1 MSSALR
7 SPILW
12 LRVGI
17 FLALIGA
24 SSCCAFEV
32 LVTGIAYG
40 DMYGVKE
47 VAHQAALLRDRG
59 QQYFLACVLLQGLST
74 IILAPLFL
82 LRMHAVTRY
91 LLALGA
97 SVIGTGIGFGLLV
110 LILK

>member
-82 LRMHAVTRY
+82 SRMHAVTRY
-91 LLALGA
+91 SLALGT